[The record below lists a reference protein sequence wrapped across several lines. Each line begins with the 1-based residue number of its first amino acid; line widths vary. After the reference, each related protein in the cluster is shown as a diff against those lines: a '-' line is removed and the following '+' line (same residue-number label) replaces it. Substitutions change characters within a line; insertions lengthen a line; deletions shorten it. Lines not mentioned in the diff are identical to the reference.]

1 MLYCVVNYWVD
12 DYSEGQG
19 ELNLQ
24 KTLQGSNAKTI
35 VELFEFELNN
45 TQHGPFTVAGFGEDI
60 DGTQAGGD
68 ENQTFT
74 YYFTNTKNELGNDIV
89 WQGKTYTA
97 LPLKAEGYEQTSQGV
112 LPRPNISVANL
123 SGVFTA
129 IIALLPDGLE
139 GCKVTRTRTL
149 LQFIDNANWK
159 LSGGKASGSYST
171 NPSAEAIIVDGQ
183 LVGVQ
188 YLVQLI
194 VSGDNPGITK
204 DDAIVIESGDVA
216 SGTIP
221 LGRYELWSV
230 ATQSSSYHLFFYTS
244 SNGGTGTVSFDRGNP
259 HGVPDSTSFFKPR
272 DIYFL
277 DRKSMENRD
286 VISYEMCSAFDLAG
300 VRLPKRQILP
310 DDFPGVGSFNY

>member
-74 YYFTNTKNELGNDIV
+74 YYFTNTKNELGNDLV

-97 LPLKAEGYEQTSQGV
+97 LPLKAEGYEVAGQGT
-112 LPRPNISVANL
+112 LPRPNISIANL

-159 LSGGKASGSYST
+159 LPGGKASGSYATGFAEIEVVNGQIVSIKYLVELVVSGT
-171 NPSAEAIIVDGQ
+171 NPGFSKG
-183 LVGVQ
+183 
-188 YLVQLI
+188 
-194 VSGDNPGITK
+194 
-204 DDAIVIESGDVA
+204 DAIVIESGDVS
-216 SGTIP
+216 SGSIP
-221 LGRYELWSV
+221 PGRYELWSV
-230 ATQSSSYHLFFYTS
+230 ATHSSSYNMFFYTPTS
-244 SNGGTGTVSFDRGNP
+244 GGVGSTSFDRGNP
-259 HGVPDSTSFFKPR
+259 HGVPDPTSFFKPR
-272 DIYFL
+272 DIYFI
-277 DRKSMENRD
+277 DRKAMENRD

-310 DDFPGVGSFNY
+310 DEFPGVGSFNY